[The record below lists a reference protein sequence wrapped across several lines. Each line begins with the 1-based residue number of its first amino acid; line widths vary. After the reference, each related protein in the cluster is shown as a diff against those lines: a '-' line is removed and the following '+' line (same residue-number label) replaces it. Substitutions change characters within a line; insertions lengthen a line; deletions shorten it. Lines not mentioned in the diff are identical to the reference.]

1 MMTEHSQETKIAILE
16 AKVEHMMGHV
26 KELTQRVRANEKVVA
41 SVSLLGVIACTI
53 IGAGYF
59 APKAEACSPPLDGSE
74 FTCPPHDGV
83 VDDVF
88 KKSSFEDN
96 ISEEEPRY
104 INDWEQGKVVLVDTR
119 EDTPLVIMDTYHHMI
134 DKLRNWKA
142 EQDRTSV
149 EDSINNAL
157 AELEWN
163 EYGSN
168 ETPKQEELL
177 QLPSDGD

>member
-1 MMTEHSQETKIAILE
+1 MTEHSQETKIAILE

-74 FTCPPHDGV
+74 FICPSHDGV
-83 VDDVF
+83 VDRPTPVAVLDEPNIDYSNGQREEFRWNSGSVIQRMRDW
-88 KKSSFEDN
+88 KS
-96 ISEEEPRY
+96 
-104 INDWEQGKVVLVDTR
+104 EQER
-119 EDTPLVIMDTYHHMI
+119 TP
-134 DKLRNWKA
+134 
-142 EQDRTSV
+142 V

-157 AELEWN
+157 ANLEWN